1 LRSLEDVQ
9 QGYCRLISRN
19 VPPVLAAGSNFV
31 ANADAYGQDSGKD
44 FAETDHRGSPMT
56 EHYDTLETRG
66 PAVREADLFSR
77 LPGVLRKAMTAPGYA
92 GHLGNI
98 DPASITS
105 RAELARLPL
114 LRKSDL
120 PALHK
125 AAPPFG
131 GLVAGL
137 PGSFGRLFTSPGPIF
152 EPEPVHADPWR
163 GARALF
169 AAGFRPGDVVL
180 NTFSYHLT
188 PGGFIFDASARA
200 LGCAVIPAGPGNT
213 DAQFELIEAYRP
225 VGYSGTPDFLK
236 ILLDAAGR
244 DVSSIKRALVSGAAF
259 PTSLQEEIKL
269 RGVDAYQAFGTAD
282 LGLIAFE
289 TPARGGMVVNEDL
302 IMEIVRP
309 GTGDPVAEGDVGEIV
324 VTSLDLHHPWIRL
337 ALGDLTAVLPG
348 QSPCGRSNMRIRG
361 WMGRADQTTKVK
373 GMFVR
378 PEQVAEIG
386 NRHPE
391 LERLRLVVT
400 REGETDAMTLRAECG
415 SPGEAL
421 RSEIAATLRAVTKLQ
436 GDVELVVS
444 GSLPKDGKV
453 IADERKVDRA

>member
-1 LRSLEDVQ
+1 
-9 QGYCRLISRN
+9 
-19 VPPVLAAGSNFV
+19 
-31 ANADAYGQDSGKD
+31 
-44 FAETDHRGSPMT
+44 MT
-56 EHYDTLETRG
+56 EHYDALETR
-66 PAVREADLFSR
+66 PAAQREADLFAR
-77 LPGVLRKAMTAPGYA
+77 LPDVLRKAMAAPTYTERLKGI
-92 GHLGNI
+92 NPS
-98 DPASITS
+98 DITS
-105 RAELARLPL
+105 RAALARLPL

-125 AAPPFG
+125 AARPFG
-131 GLVAGL
+131 GLVAGA

-152 EPEPVHADPWR
+152 EPEAVHADPWR

-213 DAQFELIEAYRP
+213 EAQFELIEAYRP

-236 ILLDAAGR
+236 ILLDAAAGR

-259 PTSLQEEIKL
+259 PKSLQDEIAA
-269 RGVDAYQAFGTAD
+269 RGIDAYQAFGTAD

-289 TPARGGMVVNEDL
+289 TSARDGMVVNEDL

-309 GTGDPVAEGDVGEIV
+309 GTGDPVPEGEIGEIV

-337 ALGDLTAVLPG
+337 ALGDLTAALPG
-348 QSPCGRSNMRIRG
+348 LSPCGRSNMRIKG

-378 PEQVAEIG
+378 PEQIAEIG
-386 NRHPE
+386 KRHPQ

-400 REGETDAMTLRAECG
+400 RDGETDAMTLRAESG
-415 SPGEAL
+415 SPSEAL
-421 RSEIAATLRAVTKLQ
+421 QSDIAATLRAVTKLQ
-436 GDVELVVS
+436 GGVELVAP

-453 IADERKVDRA
+453 ISDERGT

>member
-1 LRSLEDVQ
+1 M
-9 QGYCRLISRN
+9 
-19 VPPVLAAGSNFV
+19 
-31 ANADAYGQDSGKD
+31 
-44 FAETDHRGSPMT
+44 TDH
-56 EHYDTLETRG
+56 YDARETRE
-66 PAVREADLFSR
+66 PAMREADLFAR
-77 LPGVLRKAMTAPGYA
+77 LPDVLRRAMGAPAYA
-92 GHLGNI
+92 QRLKGI
-98 DPASITS
+98 DPAGITS
-105 RAELARLPL
+105 RAALARLPV

-131 GLVAGL
+131 GLVSGL

-152 EPEPVHADPWR
+152 EPEPTHADPWR
-163 GARALF
+163 GVRALF

-236 ILLDAAGR
+236 ILLDAAESAGR

-259 PTSLQEEIKL
+259 PKSLQQEINL
-269 RGVDAYQAFGTAD
+269 RGVEAYQAFGTAD
-282 LGLIAFE
+282 LGLVAFE
-289 TPARGGMVVNEDL
+289 TPAREGLVVNEGL
-302 IMEIVRP
+302 ILEIVRP
-309 GTGDPVAEGDVGEIV
+309 GTGDPVPEGDVGEIV
-324 VTSLDLHHPWIRL
+324 VTSLDPVHPWIRL

-348 QSPCGRSNMRIRG
+348 RSPCGRSNMRIKG

-378 PEQVAEIG
+378 PEQIAEIG
-386 NRHPE
+386 KRHPE
-391 LERLRLVVT
+391 LRRLRLVVT
-400 REGETDAMTLRAECG
+400 RAGETDVMTLKAECT

-421 RSEIAATLRAVTKLQ
+421 QDRLAASLRAVTKL
-436 GDVELVVS
+436 GGSIELVPS
-444 GSLPKDGKV
+444 GSLPNDGKA
-453 IADERKVDRA
+453 IADERAQN

>member
-1 LRSLEDVQ
+1 
-9 QGYCRLISRN
+9 
-19 VPPVLAAGSNFV
+19 
-31 ANADAYGQDSGKD
+31 
-44 FAETDHRGSPMT
+44 MT
-56 EHYDTLETRG
+56 EHYDALETRA
-66 PAVREADLFSR
+66 PAMREAELFSR
-77 LPGVLRKAMTAPGYA
+77 LPDVLRKAMAAPAYA
-92 GHLGNI
+92 ERFQGI
-98 DPASITS
+98 DPAGVTS
-105 RAELARLPL
+105 RAALARLPV
-114 LRKSDL
+114 LRKADL

-125 AAPPFG
+125 ASPPFG
-131 GLVAGL
+131 GFVTGL
-137 PGSFGRLFTSPGPIF
+137 AGSFGRLFTSPGPIF
-152 EPEPVHADPWR
+152 EPEATHADPWR

-213 DAQFELIEAYRP
+213 EAQFELIEAYRP

-236 ILLDAAGR
+236 ILLDAASTAGR
-244 DVSSIKRALVSGAAF
+244 DVSSITRAMVSGAAF
-259 PTSLQEEIKL
+259 PKSLQDEIKS

-289 TPARGGMVVNEDL
+289 TSAREGMVVNEDL
-302 IMEIVRP
+302 IVEIVRP

-337 ALGDLTAVLPG
+337 ALGDLSAALPG
-348 QSPCGRSNMRIRG
+348 NSPCGRSNMRIKG

-386 NRHPE
+386 KRHPT
-391 LERLRLVVT
+391 LGRLRLVVT
-400 REGETDAMTLRAECG
+400 RQGETDAMTLRAETAAA
-415 SPGEAL
+415 SEAL
-421 RSEIAATLRAVTKLQ
+421 REEIAGSLRAVTKL
-436 GDVELVVS
+436 GGNVELL
-444 GSLPKDGKV
+444 GPGALPNEPNFCIGT
-453 IADERKVDRA
+453 ANLMR

>member
-1 LRSLEDVQ
+1 M
-9 QGYCRLISRN
+9 
-19 VPPVLAAGSNFV
+19 
-31 ANADAYGQDSGKD
+31 
-44 FAETDHRGSPMT
+44 TDH
-56 EHYDTLETRG
+56 YDALETRP
-66 PAVREADLFSR
+66 PAMREAELFSW
-77 LPGVLRKAMTAPGYA
+77 LPDVLRKAMAAPAYA
-92 GHLGNI
+92 ERLKGI
-98 DPASITS
+98 DIAGVTS
-105 RAELARLPL
+105 RAALARLPV
-114 LRKSDL
+114 LRKADL

-131 GLVAGL
+131 GFVSGR

-213 DAQFELIEAYRP
+213 EAQFELIEAYRP

-236 ILLDAAGR
+236 ILLDAADAAGR
-244 DVSSIKRALVSGAAF
+244 DLSSIKRALVSGAAF
-259 PTSLQEEIKL
+259 PKSLEEEIKS

-289 TPARGGMVVNEDL
+289 TEAREGMVVNEDL
-302 IMEIVRP
+302 ILEIVRP
-309 GTGDPVAEGDVGEIV
+309 GTGGPVTEGEVGEIV
-324 VTSLDLHHPWIRL
+324 VTSLDPDHPWIRL
-337 ALGDLTAVLPG
+337 AIGDLTAALPG
-348 QSPCGRSNMRIRG
+348 ASPCGRTAMRIKG

-378 PEQVAEIG
+378 PEQVAEIAR
-386 NRHPE
+386 RHPE
-391 LERLRLVVT
+391 LGRLRLVVT
-400 REGETDAMTLRAECG
+400 REGESDVMTLKVETAN
-415 SPGEAL
+415 PDTAL
-421 RSEIAATLRAVTKLQ
+421 REAVNATLRSVTKL
-436 GDVELVVS
+436 GGSVAWVAPR
-444 GSLPKDGKV
+444 SLPYDGKV
-453 IADERKVDRA
+453 IADEREPV